1 MALHV
6 VDLAGL
12 ALANRGL
19 TDPAWARPGSRD
31 VVAVEATGEALDEP
45 VTLPV
50 VVVALADVAVDP
62 PAWSD
67 LALPAGSALV
77 DAAVATVEHHPLAC
91 ASLVTLLRGAEGRD
105 LHAGL
110 VAESATYSALQAGP
124 EFARWRAGR
133 IPRRRPPG
141 GPAISVGRDGNEVTV
156 TLRRPG
162 VRNAVNT
169 EMRDALVEAF
179 TTVRHDASITSVH
192 LRGAGPDFCAG
203 GDLDEF
209 GAFPDPATA
218 HVLRLRQSPGRAIA
232 AVADRVVAHLHGAC
246 MGSGIELP
254 AFAATV
260 EADHDVRIGLPEL
273 SLGLIP
279 GAGGTVSLPQ
289 RIGRQWTARLA
300 LTGEVLDAQG
310 ALAVGLVDRLVS

>member
-110 VAESATYSALQAGP
+110 VAESAT
-124 EFARWRAGR
+124 
-133 IPRRRPPG
+133 
-141 GPAISVGRDGNEVTV
+141 
-156 TLRRPG
+156 
-162 VRNAVNT
+162 
-169 EMRDALVEAF
+169 
-179 TTVRHDASITSVH
+179 
-192 LRGAGPDFCAG
+192 
-203 GDLDEF
+203 
-209 GAFPDPATA
+209 
-218 HVLRLRQSPGRAIA
+218 
-232 AVADRVVAHLHGAC
+232 
-246 MGSGIELP
+246 
-254 AFAATV
+254 
-260 EADHDVRIGLPEL
+260 
-273 SLGLIP
+273 
-279 GAGGTVSLPQ
+279 
-289 RIGRQWTARLA
+289 
-300 LTGEVLDAQG
+300 
-310 ALAVGLVDRLVS
+310 